1 MGCFS
6 ERGKRHFIAIL
17 IFSLYLIAVYT
28 VVGIP
33 TIGTFRVDLG
43 FNLIPL
49 IDIVKLSFRKNNVF
63 HGVSIVSQH

>member
-1 MGCFS
+1 M
-6 ERGKRHFIAIL
+6 
-17 IFSLYLIAVYT
+17 
-28 VVGIP
+28 GIP
-33 TIGTFRVDLG
+33 TVGTFRVDLD